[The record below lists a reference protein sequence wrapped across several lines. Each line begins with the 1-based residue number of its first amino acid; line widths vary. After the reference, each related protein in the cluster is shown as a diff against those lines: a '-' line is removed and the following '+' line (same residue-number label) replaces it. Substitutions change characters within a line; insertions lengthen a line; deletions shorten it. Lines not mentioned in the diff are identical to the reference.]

1 LKVAISPSQPRGR
14 VEAPPSKS
22 VTHRMV
28 TLGALAEGTTTIRN
42 PLASDDTLATLNAVN
57 MLGAQTERSQDQW
70 TVKGGSLTAPAK
82 AVHCG
87 ESGTTIRFMTAVS
100 GLVDGPVKL
109 TAGPSLSSRPMGPLL
124 DALTSL
130 GVEAHGEHGHPPI
143 TVHGKGDIGG
153 GEATLPGD
161 VSSQFVS
168 ALLLVAP
175 LMRRLLTVRVTTP
188 LQSWPYVQM
197 TMDAMEVFGVNA
209 EASPGRDAF
218 TVPTGKYRASNV
230 NVEGDWSS
238 ASILL
243 AAGAL
248 GGEVTVG
255 NLDEGSSQADT
266 AILEIM
272 SSMGAE
278 NSVNDNEVTCVK
290 SRLEAVNHDFSDH
303 PDLFPIAAALCSVA
317 EGKSTLTGLERLR
330 LKESDRVASM
340 TEGLKRMGV
349 KVAMEDA
356 SVRITGGTVRGAEV
370 NPYNDHR
377 IAMSL
382 GALALAAEGDTTIKD
397 AGCVTKSYPGFWGD
411 LKRLGVKIRRVTDE

>member
-1 LKVAISPSQPRGR
+1 LKVVISPSQMRGR

-28 TLGALAEGTTTIRN
+28 TLAALAEGTTTIRN

-57 MLGAQTERSQDQW
+57 MLGANTEKGEDQW
-70 TVKGGSLTAPAK
+70 AVEGGSLKAPAK

-87 ESGTTIRFMTAVS
+87 ESGTTIRFMTAVC
-100 GLVDGPVKL
+100 GLVDGSVRL
-109 TAGPSLSSRPMGPLL
+109 TAGPSLSRRPMGPLL
-124 DALTSL
+124 DALNSL
-130 GVEAHGEHGHPPI
+130 GVEAQGENGHPPI
-143 TVHGKGDIGG
+143 TVNGRGGIGG
-153 GEATLPGD
+153 GEAALPGD

-175 LMRRLLTVRVTTP
+175 LMRSPLTVRVTTP

-197 TMDAMEVFGVNA
+197 TMDAMHVFGVKA
-209 EASPGRDAF
+209 EASPGRDEF
-218 TVPTGKYRASNV
+218 TAPTAKYRASEV

-255 NLDEGSSQADT
+255 NLDRESSQADT
-266 AILEIM
+266 AILDIL

-278 NSVNDNEVTCVK
+278 YFVNDNDVTSKK
-290 SRLEAVNHDFSDH
+290 SRLKAMNHDFSDH
-303 PDLFPIAAALCSVA
+303 PDLFPVSAALCSAA
-317 EGKSTLTGLERLR
+317 EGTSTLTGLERLR

-349 KVAMEDA
+349 KVATEDDMV
-356 SVRITGGTVRGAEV
+356 SINGGTVRGAEV
-370 NPYNDHR
+370 NPHNDHR

-382 GALALAAEGDTTIKD
+382 AVLALAAEGDTTIRD
-397 AGCVTKSYPGFWGD
+397 AGCVTKSYPGFWGH
-411 LKRLGVKIRRVTDE
+411 LEHLGARIRRRHDE

>member
-1 LKVAISPSQPRGR
+1 MKVVISPSQPRGR

-28 TLGALAEGTTTIRN
+28 TLGTLAEGTTTIRN

-57 MLGAQTERSQDQW
+57 MLGAHTERSQDEW
-70 TVKGGSLTAPAK
+70 IVEGGSLTAPGK
-82 AVHCG
+82 AIYCG

-124 DALTSL
+124 DALNSL
-130 GVEAHGEHGHPPI
+130 GVEAHGEAGHPPI
-143 TVHGKGDIGG
+143 TVHGKGGIGG

-175 LMRRLLTVRVTTP
+175 LTRRPLTVRVTTP

-197 TMDAMEVFGVNA
+197 TMDAMEVFGVKA
-209 EASPGRDAF
+209 AASPGRDAF
-218 TVPTGKYRASNV
+218 TSPTGKYRALNV

-248 GGEVTVG
+248 SGEVTVE
-255 NLDEGSSQADT
+255 NLDSGSSQGDT
-266 AILEIM
+266 AILDVL

-278 NSVNDNEVTCVK
+278 CSVDGSEVTCK
-290 SRLEAVNHDFSDH
+290 ESRLEAVNHDFSDH

-317 EGKSTLTGLERLR
+317 EGTSTLTGLERLR
-330 LKESDRVASM
+330 LKESDRVVSM

-349 KVAMEDA
+349 KVVMEEA

-382 GALALAAEGDTTIKD
+382 GALALAAEGETTIQD
-397 AGCVTKSYPGFWGD
+397 AGCVTKSYPGFWGH
-411 LKRLGVKIRRVTDE
+411 LENLGVIMRRKHDE

>member
-1 LKVAISPSQPRGR
+1 LRVVISPSQARGR

-42 PLASDDTLATLNAVN
+42 PLASDDTLATLHAVT
-57 MLGAQTERSQDQW
+57 MLDANTIQGEDQW
-70 TVKGGSLTAPAK
+70 TVEGGSLKAPGEAIY
-82 AVHCG
+82 CG

-109 TAGPSLSSRPMGPLL
+109 KAGPSLSRRPMGPLL
-124 DALTSL
+124 DALNSL
-130 GVEAHGEHGHPPI
+130 GVEAQGDSGHPPI

-153 GEATLPGD
+153 GETTLPGD

-175 LMRRLLTVRVTTP
+175 LARRPLTIRVTTP

-197 TMDAMEVFGVNA
+197 TMDAMEDFGVKA
-209 EASPGRDAF
+209 EASPGRDSF
-218 TVPTGKYRASNV
+218 TAPPGRYTASDV
-230 NVEGDWSS
+230 AVEGDWSS

-248 GGEVTVG
+248 SGKVTVR
-255 NLDEGSSQADT
+255 NLDKGSSQADT
-266 AILEIM
+266 AILGLL

-278 NSVNDNEVTCVK
+278 LTVRGDDVTCK
-290 SRLEAVNHDFSDH
+290 ESRLEAVNHDFSDH

-317 EGKSTLTGLERLR
+317 EGTSTLTGLERLR

-349 KVAMEDA
+349 KVAIDDA
-356 SVRITGGTVRGAEV
+356 WVRITGGTVRGAEV

-382 GALALAAEGDTTIKD
+382 GALALAAEDATTIRD
-397 AGCVTKSYPGFWGD
+397 AGCVTKSNPGFWGH
-411 LKRLGVKIRRVTDE
+411 LEHLGVRIGRKQDE

>member
-1 LKVAISPSQPRGR
+1 MKIVISPSQARGR

-28 TLGALAEGTTTIRN
+28 TLAALAEGTTTIRN
-42 PLASDDTLATLNAVN
+42 PLESDDTLATLNAVT
-57 MLGAQTERSQDQW
+57 MLGAKTKRNQDDW
-70 TVKGGSLTAPAK
+70 TVEGGSLTAPGK
-82 AVHCG
+82 AIYCG
-87 ESGTTIRFMTAVS
+87 ESGTTIRFTTAVS

-109 TAGPSLSSRPMGPLL
+109 TAGPSLSRRPMGPLL
-124 DALTSL
+124 DALNSL
-130 GVEAHGEHGHPPI
+130 GVEAYSEHGHPPI
-143 TVHGKGDIGG
+143 TVHGKGGIDG

-168 ALLLVAP
+168 ALLLAAP
-175 LMRRLLTVRVTTP
+175 LMRRPLTVRVTTP

-197 TMDAMEVFGVNA
+197 TMDAMEFFGVKA
-209 EASPGRDAF
+209 ESSPGRDEF
-218 TVPTGKYRASNV
+218 TAPTAKYQPSDV
-230 NVEGDWSS
+230 NVERDWSS
-238 ASILL
+238 ASMLL

-255 NLDEGSSQADT
+255 NLDKGSSQADT
-266 AILEIM
+266 AILGFL

-278 NSVNDNEVTCVK
+278 LTVRGSEVTSRK

-317 EGKSTLTGLERLR
+317 DGISTLTGLERLR

-349 KVAMEDA
+349 KVAMED
-356 SVRITGGTVRGAEV
+356 SLVKITGGTVRGAEV
-370 NPYNDHR
+370 NPYSDHR

-382 GALALAAEGDTTIKD
+382 GALALAAEGDTTIQD
-397 AGCVTKSYPGFWGD
+397 AGCVTKSYPGFWGH
-411 LKRLGVKIRRVTDE
+411 LERLGVKIRRKHDE

>member
-1 LKVAISPSQPRGR
+1 LRIVVSPSQTRGR

-28 TLGALAEGTTTIRN
+28 TLGALAEGTTTIRH
-42 PLASDDTLATLNAVN
+42 PLISDDTLATLNAVT
-57 MLGAQTERSQDQW
+57 MLGAKTKQCEDRW
-70 TVKGGSLTAPAK
+70 TVEGGSLKAPGK
-82 AVHCG
+82 AIHCG

-100 GLVDGPVKL
+100 GLVPGSVKL
-109 TAGPSLSSRPMGPLL
+109 TAGPSLSRRPMGPLL
-124 DALTSL
+124 DALNSL

-143 TVHGKGDIGG
+143 TVHGRGAVGG
-153 GEATLPGD
+153 GEAVLPGD

-175 LMRRLLTVRVTTP
+175 LMRRPLTVRVTTP

-197 TMDAMEVFGVNA
+197 TMDAMEVFGVKA
-209 EASPGRDAF
+209 GASPGRDRLTA
-218 TVPTGKYRASNV
+218 PTGKYAASDV

-243 AAGAL
+243 AAGAI
-248 GGEVTVG
+248 GGEVSVG
-255 NLDEGSSQADT
+255 NLDSGSSQADT
-266 AILEIM
+266 AILDIL

-278 NSVNDNEVTCVK
+278 YVVDGSEVTSRK
-290 SRLEAVNHDFSDH
+290 SRLGALKHDFSDH
-303 PDLFPIAAALCSVA
+303 PDLFPITAALCSVA
-317 EGKSTLTGLERLR
+317 KGTSTLTGLERLR

-349 KVAMEDA
+349 KVATEEA
-356 SVRITGGTVRGAEV
+356 YVRVTGGTVRGAEV
-370 NPYNDHR
+370 NPHNDHR

-382 GALALAAEGDTTIKD
+382 AALALAAEGDTVIRD
-397 AGCVTKSYPGFWGD
+397 AGCVAKSYPGFWGH
-411 LKRLGVKIRRVTDE
+411 LEHLGAEIRRRHDE